1 MKFLSRELRDLRD
14 NDVWETCELY
24 GEYLGLLVGSGR

>member
-14 NDVWETCELY
+14 NDMWETCELY
-24 GEYLGLLVGSGR
+24 GDYLELLVRSG